1 MAIKYK
7 TPATKTIENKTI
19 DKSISLIARLIA
31 FVRTSRKT
39 IQHRSVAE
47 IIDSAYVYS
56 PKIQRAITAQK
67 IRNSRGPLPV
77 IPFRII

>member
-1 MAIKYK
+1 MAIKYNS
-7 TPATKTIENKTI
+7 PATRTIENKTI
-19 DKSISLIARLIA
+19 DKSLSLIARLIA
-31 FVRTSRKT
+31 RVRTSRKT

-56 PKIQRAITAQK
+56 PKIQRALIAQK
-67 IRNSRGPLPV
+67 IKNFREPLPA